1 MAVKKKGKEGEQG
14 GGAAEV
20 DDGAGNDAKAGVKEY
35 YQKHKR
41 ERAIKGDRSIA
52 AQVRCEYS
60 APRASAQA
68 CWFGLI

>member
-1 MAVKKKGKEGEQG
+1 MAVKKTSEGEQG

-20 DDGAGNDAKAGVKEY
+20 EDGVGDDADAGAKEY

-41 ERAIKGDRSIA
+41 EKAIKGDLSIA
-52 AQVRCEYS
+52 SQVRFDYS
-60 APRASAQA
+60 APRASAEA